1 MKKLFLKA
9 FHNKS
14 LRWKI
19 MFSIVVFFT
28 IIGSSLFVTMIIDQ
42 YALGVISRSFR
53 SNEELNSFS
62 NDIVLA
68 ENALETYINYRTY
81 ESINNYYIAANRVE
95 YFCQTMQSFPS
106 ADEVRHQEY
115 IVHQLALSFL
125 RYTSKAVTAHRANT
139 TVNESYQ
146 KSLEA
151 YQFLV
156 DEISRLNILYMKKNS
171 TVYNSD
177 RNNVRLILRF
187 YIIFFAG
194 FFLLLLLLLYAL
206 VGSMTKPL
214 GEISDVALRV
224 AERDFDVPLFN
235 RDSHDE
241 IGNIC
246 RAFDRMIISIREY
259 IDTIWEK
266 ARTEN
271 ELREREM
278 EMQALYADA
287 QLKAFQSQINP
298 HFLFNTLNTGAQLA
312 MMEGADKTCYFI
324 ITHKNSVIQ
333 PKKVQDYFV
342 KENPAGINGALLE
355 GRFIYDAFVLGGRCD
370 GVYAAVAS
378 GAQQAAPAFTYAAS
392 TKKETIASS
401 GADFILYTTDGTDP
415 RYSSSA
421 VKAVG
426 GSAAVDLSGF
436 AGGSAVLKAVAI
448 KDGAFTS
455 DLAAATQNVA
465 V

>member
-241 IGNIC
+241 IGNDSGSRLMTKVI
-246 RAFDRMIISIREY
+246 
-259 IDTIWEK
+259 
-266 ARTEN
+266 
-271 ELREREM
+271 
-278 EMQALYADA
+278 
-287 QLKAFQSQINP
+287 
-298 HFLFNTLNTGAQLA
+298 
-312 MMEGADKTCYFI
+312 
-324 ITHKNSVIQ
+324 HKDLQVTNHS
-333 PKKVQDYFV
+333 
-342 KENPAGINGALLE
+342 
-355 GRFIYDAFVLGGRCD
+355 
-370 GVYAAVAS
+370 
-378 GAQQAAPAFTYAAS
+378 
-392 TKKETIASS
+392 ET
-401 GADFILYTTDGTDP
+401 
-415 RYSSSA
+415 SA
-421 VKAVG
+421 VP
-426 GSAAVDLSGF
+426 L
-436 AGGSAVLKAVAI
+436 
-448 KDGAFTS
+448 TE
-455 DLAAATQNVA
+455 
-465 V
+465 